1 MSDPIRHTLGVYFD
15 LSFLRKKGTEFQDFF
30 SDIME
35 LRFPGDFSRV
45 RPWGKRGDEKCDG
58 YIASRRQ
65 LFAVYAPKS
74 FTESKLIS
82 KIDSDF
88 SGAKEKWDQYVDA
101 WTFVHN
107 DPDGMSPGVVKKITN
122 LKTGNPELEITHWG
136 MSELKTEAMLLST
149 QQLEDLL
156 GPVPT
161 AKQLS
166 NLGFEELRLVVE
178 SIERNTPEANADIL
192 SVPPGKLDANALSD
206 DIRGYLKLGMGR
218 SNRVAEFFRRYH
230 DPELGD
236 AVAERFKREYAA
248 LKNDGHHPDEIFQR
262 LLVFAG
268 GPNRLP
274 LPREAAIMAV
284 LAYLFESCDIFEAP
298 GTAQ

>member
-15 LSFLRKKGTEFQDFF
+15 LAFLQKKGTEFQDFF
-30 SDIME
+30 SEIME
-35 LRFPGDFSRV
+35 LRYPSDFSRV
-45 RPWGKRGDEKCDG
+45 RPWGKKGDEKCDG

-74 FTESKLIS
+74 FTESKLVS

-88 SGAKEKWDQYVDA
+88 GGVEEKWEEYVDS

-107 DPDGMSPGVVKKITN
+107 DPDGMSPAVVKKITD
-122 LKTGNPELEITHWG
+122 LKTDNPELEITHWG
-136 MSELKTEAMLLST
+136 MSELKAQAMLLST
-149 QQLEDLL
+149 QKLEDLL
-156 GPVPT
+156 GAVPT
-161 AKQLS
+161 AEQLN

-178 SIERNTPEANADIL
+178 SIARSTPEADVDIL

-206 DIRGYLKLGMGR
+206 DIRGYLRLGMGR
-218 SNRVAEFFRRYH
+218 SNRVGEFFRRYH

-236 AVAERFKREYAA
+236 AVAERFKTEYAA
-248 LKNDGHHPDEIFQR
+248 LKTAGHHPDEIFQR
-262 LLVFAG
+262 LLVFAA
-268 GPNRLP
+268 GPERLP